1 MTFRARLLLGAG
13 VATVIP
19 LLLLMY
25 GVRREMTGRLFKQAD
40 AQVVSAVED
49 FKAKVS
55 QQAELTGRM
64 VHGFARTLAGDN
76 RFRLAVLTNSE
87 MDRSWL
93 RDMGPPVMRGAGY
106 TVFQLQDSTG
116 RVLTSGHFRN
126 QFDQVIALPPFHSGD
141 AFVLQAATPD
151 TAVVALATL
160 DTFRVGDRLFYL
172 TAGRTLDSA
181 RLAEL
186 SASTAVH
193 PALEL
198 GTGNRESSDVAGVVT
213 LPYVDLSSGNASPD
227 SAAIVLT
234 RDTGPIEALKKSVDR
249 WFLFALAITL
259 VVAILL
265 AAWLSS
271 RLSRPLAELAEKTS
285 QVDLDRLDQDF
296 PTEREDELGTLSRL
310 LDAMTRR
317 LRSSAMRIREAE
329 RRAAVGDLARQ
340 INHDVKNGLAPIR
353 HVLRHLGQVA
363 EREPENLATIFQERA
378 ATLDSSIEYLDT
390 LARNYARLSPALDR
404 SQSDVN
410 LVLKEIAQ
418 AIPVGSVTV
427 ETRFADS
434 LPAVAADKIVLRRIF
449 ENLVTNGLEAIDG
462 DNGKLLMSSEFDSAS
477 SRIRVSIMDSGRGM
491 SREELERAFDD
502 FHTTKSSGTGLGL
515 SVVRRLVSDLG
526 GTLRVETA
534 PGQGSRFIVELPAAP
549 AVRNERS
556 S

>member
-1 MTFRARLLLGAG
+1 MTFRSRLLLGAG

-25 GVRREMTGRLFKQAD
+25 GVRREMTARLFRQDD
-40 AQVVSAVED
+40 AQVTSAVED
-49 FKAKVS
+49 FKAKLA
-55 QQAELTGRM
+55 QQSELTGRM
-64 VHGFARTLAGDN
+64 VRGFAATLAGDN
-76 RFRLAVLTNSE
+76 RFRLAVLTSSE
-87 MDRSWL
+87 VDRGWL

-106 TVFQLQDSTG
+106 AVFQLQDSTG

-126 QFDQVIALPPFHSGD
+126 QFDQVIALPPFSSGKP
-141 AFVLQAATPD
+141 FVLQAGTPD
-151 TAVVALATL
+151 TSVIALATL
-160 DTFRVGDRLFYL
+160 DTFRVGGRLFYL

-186 SASTAVH
+186 SASTAIH
-193 PALEL
+193 PALRL
-198 GTGNRESSDVAGVVT
+198 GAGGGGSASDVAGVVP
-213 LPYVDLSSGNASPD
+213 LLYADLSSGEGRPD

-234 RDTGPIEALKKSVDR
+234 RDNGPIEALKKSVDR

-259 VVAILL
+259 LVAILL

-285 QVDLDRLDQDF
+285 KVDLDRLDQDF
-296 PTEREDELGTLSRL
+296 STERGDELGTLSRL

-363 EREPENLATIFQERA
+363 EREPQNLATIFKERA
-378 ATLDSSIEYLDT
+378 ATLESSIEYLDT

-418 AIPVGSVTV
+418 AIPAGSVAV
-427 ETRFADS
+427 ETRFVES
-434 LPAVAADKIVLRRIF
+434 LPMVAADQIVLRRIF
-449 ENLVTNGLEAIDG
+449 ENLVTNGLEAMDG
-462 DNGKLLMSSEFDSAS
+462 ANGRLVMSSEFDSSS
-477 SRIRVSIMDSGRGM
+477 SRVRISIMDSGRGM

-502 FHTTKSSGTGLGL
+502 FYTTKSSGTGLGL

-549 AVRNERS
+549 GAR
-556 S
+556 

>member
-1 MTFRARLLLGAG
+1 
-13 VATVIP
+13 
-19 LLLLMY
+19 MY
-25 GVRREMTGRLFKQAD
+25 GVRREMTGRLFRQAD
-40 AQVVSAVED
+40 AQVASAVED
-49 FKAKVS
+49 FKAKVT

-64 VHGFARTLAGDN
+64 VRSFAGTLAGDN

-87 MDRSWL
+87 VDRSWL

-126 QFDQVIALPPFHSGD
+126 QFDQVTVLPPFASGES
-141 AFVLQAATPD
+141 FVLQAATPD
-151 TAVVALATL
+151 TTVVALATL

-186 SASTAVH
+186 SASTTVR
-193 PALEL
+193 PALRL
-198 GTGNRESSDVAGVVT
+198 GTGDVSASDVAGVVP
-213 LPYVDLSSGNASPD
+213 LPYVDLSSGNAATD

-234 RDTGPIEALKKSVDR
+234 RDTGPIEALRKSVDR

-259 VVAILL
+259 LVAIML
-265 AAWLSS
+265 ATWLSS

-285 QVDLDRLDQDF
+285 RVDLDRLDQDF
-296 PTEREDELGTLSRL
+296 PTERDDELGTLSRL

-363 EREPENLATIFQERA
+363 EREPANLATIFKERA

-418 AIPVGSVTV
+418 AIPVGSVAV
-427 ETRFADS
+427 ETRFAES
-434 LPAVAADKIVLRRIF
+434 LPQVAADQIVLRRIF
-449 ENLVTNGLEAIDG
+449 ENLVMNGLEAMDG
-462 DNGKLLMSSEFDSAS
+462 DNGRLSMSSEFDSAS
-477 SRIRVSIMDSGRGM
+477 SRVRVSIMDSGRGM

-502 FHTTKSSGTGLGL
+502 FYTTKSSGTGLGL

-549 AVRNERS
+549 GAR
-556 S
+556 